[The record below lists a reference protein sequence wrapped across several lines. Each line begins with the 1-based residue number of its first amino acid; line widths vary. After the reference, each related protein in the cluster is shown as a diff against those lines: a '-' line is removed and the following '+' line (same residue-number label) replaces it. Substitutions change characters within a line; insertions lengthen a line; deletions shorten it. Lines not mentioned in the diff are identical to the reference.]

1 MENLQIFK
9 DYPDVVTVSQLKDM
23 LQIGINQAYSLIKT
37 GVIPSIRIG
46 REYKIAKIS
55 IINYVLYNW
64 LLI

>member
-23 LQIGINQAYSLIKT
+23 LQRGINQAYSLIKT

-55 IINYVLYNW
+55 IINYVLYN
-64 LLI
+64 

>member
-55 IINYVLYNW
+55 IINYVLYN
-64 LLI
+64 